1 MAGNM
6 TETRHVIKV
15 CLSGKCKGRGSD
27 RVFAVLDREFAMDGG
42 VEKTDECMGYC
53 GMGPNVAVNG
63 NILHHL
69 HPDDAA
75 ERIREELAH
84 PSPKI
89 HGLGTK
95 TIDDLD
101 SVLDDLL

>member
-1 MAGNM
+1 MNM
-6 TETRHVIKV
+6 PHVIKV
-15 CLSGKCKGRGSD
+15 CCSGKCKGRGSE
-27 RVFAVLDREFAMDGG
+27 RVFSVLERDCSHEAS
-42 VEKTDECMGYC
+42 VEKTTECMGYC

-75 ERIREELAH
+75 KRTSEEMDC
-84 PSPKI
+84 PSPKA

-101 SVLDDLL
+101 SVLDSL